1 MSKRDPRIDP
11 REGDVL
17 PDKNGRYEVI
27 VAMADN
33 GWVSCHVVD
42 RSSKL
47 TDVHRMAMDKWQRC
61 WRVNDDGNS
70 T

>member
-27 VAMADN
+27 VDLVRD

-42 RSSKL
+42 RRSKL
-47 TDVHRMAMDKWQRC
+47 TDVHRTTMDEWQRC
-61 WRVNDDGNS
+61 CKENDDGNS